1 MLNSGWNTSVGPDSQ
16 QLTKWALGARKKYF
30 NQLGDN
36 SLSYVFCLCVPGE
49 LAEMLPDMKSS

>member
-1 MLNSGWNTSVGPDSQ
+1 MLDSGWNTSVGPGLQ
-16 QLTKWALGARKKYF
+16 QLTKWAFGARKKYF

-36 SLSYVFCLCVPGE
+36 SLSYVFCLCVLGE